1 MDWKRKMFLLL
12 VLRLLKKW
20 KRRRLK
26 FNIELH
32 DIRRNCFLKQKIVCL
47 YFSNFRK
54 IKFSNE
60 RLELWEAGWSC
71 LPTLLDKHDPP
82 RKNSTCCGEGVYPL
96 RSSNRVR
103 QEGQLNWALQLKSSG
118 QQISWTMS
126 RLESTLIRQY

>member
-47 YFSNFRK
+47 YFSNLRK

-60 RLELWEAGWSC
+60 RLEL
-71 LPTLLDKHDPP
+71 
-82 RKNSTCCGEGVYPL
+82 
-96 RSSNRVR
+96 
-103 QEGQLNWALQLKSSG
+103 
-118 QQISWTMS
+118 
-126 RLESTLIRQY
+126 